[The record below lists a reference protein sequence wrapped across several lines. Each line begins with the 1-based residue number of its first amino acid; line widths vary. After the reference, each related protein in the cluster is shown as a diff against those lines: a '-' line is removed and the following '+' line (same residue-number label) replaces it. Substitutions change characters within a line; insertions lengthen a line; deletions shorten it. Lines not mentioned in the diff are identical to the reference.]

1 MSPRDSAYLISI
13 DFGRIS
19 KMDMQRPMRCRFCS
33 TRFKYETVLID
44 HENRIHKKEIN
55 EMKKRANEKA
65 AAIQH
70 IIFFLESEENDFQK
84 GTPSLSRI

>member
-1 MSPRDSAYLISI
+1 MLE
-13 DFGRIS
+13 FERIS
-19 KMDMQRPMRCRFCS
+19 KMNMQRPMRCRFCS

-65 AAIQH
+65 ACIQQ
-70 IIFFLESEENDFQK
+70 IIFFLESEETNFQK
-84 GTPSLSRI
+84 FQKDS